1 MKLTDAVD
9 LSRDEWNNLI
19 DQYIFVDEHRKIL
32 KRRLLDGLTYNQ
44 LAEEFNF
51 SVPHIKSIIYK
62 SQDKLFRHIKL
73 SSYLFTILLPSEKHP
88 FAYSAGGCFSFT
100 IKSENTGRNVY
111 QNLAAKTPAFRH
123 GDTAAL
129 KEY

>member
-51 SVPHIKSIIYK
+51 SVPHIKS
-62 SQDKLFRHIKL
+62 L
-73 SSYLFTILLPSEKHP
+73 TLPTAK
-88 FAYSAGGCFSFT
+88 AGGFLLQPSLPTIDRSYTMSTSVGITPSF
-100 IKSENTGRNVY
+100 RV
-111 QNLAAKTPAFRH
+111 PH
-123 GDTAAL
+123 GT
-129 KEY
+129 YV

>member
-9 LSRDEWNNLI
+9 LSLDEWNNLI

-51 SVPHIKSIIYK
+51 IVPHI
-62 SQDKLFRHIKL
+62 
-73 SSYLFTILLPSEKHP
+73 
-88 FAYSAGGCFSFT
+88 
-100 IKSENTGRNVY
+100 TG
-111 QNLAAKTPAFRH
+111 
-123 GDTAAL
+123 
-129 KEY
+129 

>member
-51 SVPHIKSIIYK
+51 SVPNIKSIIYK
-62 SQDKLFRHIKL
+62 SQDKLFRHIK
-73 SSYLFTILLPSEKHP
+73 
-88 FAYSAGGCFSFT
+88 
-100 IKSENTGRNVY
+100 
-111 QNLAAKTPAFRH
+111 
-123 GDTAAL
+123 
-129 KEY
+129 

>member
-44 LAEEFNF
+44 LSEEFNF

-62 SQDKLFRHIKL
+62 SQDKLFRNIK
-73 SSYLFTILLPSEKHP
+73 
-88 FAYSAGGCFSFT
+88 
-100 IKSENTGRNVY
+100 
-111 QNLAAKTPAFRH
+111 
-123 GDTAAL
+123 
-129 KEY
+129 

>member
-51 SVPHIKSIIYK
+51 SVPQAVMNELMDDLMIGNKRVYDRVM
-62 SQDKLFRHIKL
+62 DKLR
-73 SSYLFTILLPSEKHP
+73 
-88 FAYSAGGCFSFT
+88 
-100 IKSENTGRNVY
+100 RV
-111 QNLAAKTPAFRH
+111 
-123 GDTAAL
+123 
-129 KEY
+129 